1 MIAKSP
7 RTPPGGARRAQEP
20 PVASGTGERT
30 PDGAKAAEALSE
42 PAWCAPARDRID
54 EANQARRDAVS
65 RVADL
70 AERLNV
76 DYYDHDEHRRRS
88 FAWLI
93 TGGGLE

>member
-1 MIAKSP
+1 VTA
-7 RTPPGGARRAQEP
+7 RTPPDGARSAPRP
-20 PVASGTGERT
+20 PAATGAGDGI
-30 PDGAKAAEALSE
+30 PDGAGTAEALSE

-54 EANQARRDAVS
+54 EANRAWRDAVG

-76 DYYDHDEHRRRS
+76 DWYDHDEHRWRS

-93 TGGGLE
+93 TEGGGLT

>member
-1 MIAKSP
+1 MTA
-7 RTPPGGARRAQEP
+7 RTPPGSASNAPEP
-20 PVASGTGERT
+20 LTASGTDERT
-30 PDGAKAAEALSE
+30 PDGAEALSE

-65 RVADL
+65 QVADL

-76 DYYDHDEHRRRS
+76 DWYDHDEHRWRS

-93 TGGGLE
+93 TGGGGLE